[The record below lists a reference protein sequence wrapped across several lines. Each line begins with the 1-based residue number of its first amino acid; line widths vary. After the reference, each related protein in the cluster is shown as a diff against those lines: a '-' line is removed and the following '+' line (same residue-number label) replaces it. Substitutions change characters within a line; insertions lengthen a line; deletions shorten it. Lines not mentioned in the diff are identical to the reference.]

1 MVFERNFILNPI
13 KSFKNLTRPELCL
26 WLSSVAVVII
36 SGFFSDKGIFS
47 TIASLVG
54 VTALIFCAKGD
65 VFGQVLIICFAVFY
79 GIVSCSFRY
88 YGEAITYLGMSA
100 PSAALAV
107 VTWLKNPYDKEKNQ
121 VKING
126 NLKIYEWVI
135 IGCLTVCVTTAF
147 YFLLK
152 ALNTANLL
160 VSTFSVLTSFFAACL
175 VFRRSRFYGIAY
187 GMNDIV
193 LIILWV
199 MASFKD
205 VRYIP
210 MIACFI
216 MFLLNDMYGFFNWSR
231 MHKRQTNAA

>member
-1 MVFERNFILNPI
+1 MVFERNYVLNPI
-13 KSFKNLTRPELCL
+13 KSFKNLTRLELCL

-36 SGFFSDKGIFS
+36 SGFFSGKGFFS
-47 TIASLVG
+47 TFASLVG

-65 VFGQVLIICFAVFY
+65 VFGQVLIICFAVLY

-107 VTWLKNPYDKEKNQ
+107 VTWLKNPYDKEKCQ

-126 NLKIYEWVI
+126 NPKPIEWVI
-135 IGCLTVCVTTAF
+135 IACLTLTVTTAF
-147 YFLLK
+147 YFILK
-152 ALNTANLL
+152 ALNTANLI
-160 VSTFSVLTSFFAACL
+160 VSTFSVLTSFLAACL

-231 MHKRQTNAA
+231 MHRSQMRTA